1 MMVSGLL
8 LVVFSAGCASNGSNE
23 QLASS
28 SKSTARDPSWTKYY
42 VAGSRIPRQVDAQGQ
57 PITGTQV
64 ITITDEQLQNS
75 SGMLLGEK
83 LGNGYSR

>member
-1 MMVSGLL
+1 MIVSGLL
-8 LVVFSAGCASNGSNE
+8 LVVFSAGCASNGSNDK
-23 QLASS
+23 LAQS
-28 SKSTARDPSWTKYY
+28 SKSTARDPSWTKYT

-57 PITGTQV
+57 PMTGSQV
-64 ITITDEQLQNS
+64 VTITDEQLQNA